1 MQQFIND
8 SGDSITIA
16 EMDKWRLVHSIA
28 KYAQNC
34 RHPEGKEHW
43 EPIVDAL
50 KAEAVRRMSL
60 IEDKKE

>member
-1 MQQFIND
+1 MNEFIND
-8 SGDSITIA
+8 NGDTVVIA

-34 RHPEGKEHW
+34 SHPEGKEHW
-43 EPIVDAL
+43 GPIVNAL